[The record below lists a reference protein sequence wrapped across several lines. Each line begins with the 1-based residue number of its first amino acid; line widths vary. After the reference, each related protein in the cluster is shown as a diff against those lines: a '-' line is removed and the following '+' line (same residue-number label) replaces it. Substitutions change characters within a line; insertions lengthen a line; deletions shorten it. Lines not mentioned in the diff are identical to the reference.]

1 MKVEE
6 RKGGVKVQRD
16 EVGGIIPVNQLP
28 PMQMRRLFISP
39 LALNYSHSPCV
50 CVYSCTFGPL
60 IAVGGGDKPAWTKCV
75 SKLNNKLFT
84 SFISHA
90 CSSLVNT
97 FKSICHPPTTT
108 PLFLSLTPV
117 ISILSHT
124 SIFVC
129 RHCQWGLFRN
139 EK

>member
-97 FKSICHPPTTT
+97 FKSICHPPS
-108 PLFLSLTPV
+108 LSLSHSCDLHFVSHLYFCVP
-117 ISILSHT
+117 SLSVGT
-124 SIFVC
+124 F
-129 RHCQWGLFRN
+129 
-139 EK
+139 